1 MACRPITGEGGVR
14 GYVCG
19 PRSRGKRC
27 RWCTREHTLLCD
39 HPLEGGRTCDA
50 PMCRDH
56 AHEVGPDRHLCPDHR
71 PGREAPPPAPPAPSS
86 GPREPLQALTLWQP
100 WASAIAAG
108 VKLYENRTW
117 APARL
122 RERPPRPMWTALH
135 AGATV
140 DRGLSR
146 PERGY
151 RFGRGWSMLRDLWP
165 GLPGGRD
172 YPWPRGFLGLV
183 RYDVAEPYVDGE
195 PCRDDPWC
203 SGPWCWRVGR
213 VVLLPEPIPLN
224 GGQGLWNVPDELLP
238 TFRDLLRANP
248 ETR

>member
-1 MACRPITGEGGVR
+1 MEGGGVAI
-14 GYVCG
+14 VCG
-19 PRSRGKRC
+19 PRGRGRSKRC
-27 RWCTREHTLLCD
+27 RWCSSKADLLCD
-39 HPLEGGRTCDA
+39 HPVAEGRTCDA
-50 PMCRDH
+50 PICKAH
-56 AHEVGPDRHLCPDHR
+56 AHEVGPDRHLCPEHR
-71 PGREAPPPAPPAPSS
+71 PDRQAAAPAPASPS

-108 VKLYENRTW
+108 VKVYENRVW

-122 RERPPRPMWTALH
+122 RARPARPMWTALH
-135 AGATV
+135 AGAKV
-140 DRGLSR
+140 DPGLSR

-183 RYDVAEPYVDGE
+183 RYDVAEPFEAGE
-195 PCRDDPWC
+195 RCHDDPWC

-213 VVLLPEPIPLN
+213 VVLLPEVIAAN
-224 GGQGLWNVPDELLP
+224 GAQGLWNVPDELLP